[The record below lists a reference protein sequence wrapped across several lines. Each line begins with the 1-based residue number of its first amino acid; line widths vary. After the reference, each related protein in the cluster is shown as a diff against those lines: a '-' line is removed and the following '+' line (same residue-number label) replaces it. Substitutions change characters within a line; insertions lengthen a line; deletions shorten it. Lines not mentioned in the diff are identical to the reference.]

1 MNPGTNSDIR
11 ERYRAVLIGCAIGDI
26 LGKPVEG
33 WKKEQ
38 IEKHVGRITEPVEPF
53 VLRAGNGKVVR
64 HDEFGELKYYAAVA
78 GMKAGDYTD
87 DTILTLALAEA
98 IAECKG
104 LDLGH
109 IAGKQLAEYVQ
120 RLLPDGRSTGGFG
133 YTTIRGFR
141 RLMKGVL
148 PEKSGVVG
156 APGNAPAMK
165 MSPVGMYMGATGEYE
180 NGLKYSVLIGR
191 ITHLDPRSV
200 ASGVVQAH
208 AVYELLH
215 DIPRS
220 DFVSSLIHV
229 CRRYEMPL
237 GSSNTLADLGS
248 LSERVEWVAANMD
261 AEASEAHNQ
270 LGSSS
275 LVFSSYPFALFML
288 QKYWDNPVEGLVETV
303 NFGGDTDTTGAI
315 YGALAGAKNGMVFP
329 DSWIRQISG
338 LERLL
343 SAADRIYELKAGR

>member
-1 MNPGTNSDIR
+1 MPDMR
-11 ERYRAVLIGCAIGDI
+11 ERYRAVLVGCAIGDI

-53 VLRAGNGKVVR
+53 VLRDGNGKVVR
-64 HDEFGELKYYAAVA
+64 HDEFGKLKYFAADA

-141 RLMKGVL
+141 RLMEGFP

-165 MSPVGMYMGATGEYE
+165 MSPVGMYMDATGECE
-180 NGLKYSVLIGR
+180 KGLQYAGLTGR

-208 AVYELLH
+208 AIYGLLQ
-215 DIPRS
+215 DIPRN
-220 DFVSSLIHV
+220 DFVSSLTSV

-237 GSSNTLADLGS
+237 GRSNARSGSGS
-248 LSERVEWVAANMD
+248 LSERVEWVAASMD
-261 AEASEAHNQ
+261 AEAADAHRN

-288 QKYWDNPVEGLVETV
+288 QKYWDNPVEGLVEVV

-329 DSWIRQISG
+329 ESWIRQVSG
-338 LERLL
+338 LERLV